1 MLIELNGIMFGAI
14 LENLR
19 KLLNLITMK
28 RIFILL
34 LFIISRFSFGQSEAL
49 GKWITIDDK
58 TGVRKSVVEIY
69 ERDGQYFG
77 KVIKM
82 IYRSP
87 DERCTRCLGDLKDR
101 LVLGM
106 DIITGMKFKGRSNN
120 FEGGTILNPESGK
133 TYDGKMWVENGKLI
147 VRGYLFWFYRTQVW
161 EPYKEESDT
170 GE

>member
-1 MLIELNGIMFGAI
+1 
-14 LENLR
+14 
-19 KLLNLITMK
+19 MK
-28 RIFILL
+28 RIFV
-34 LFIISRFSFGQSEAL
+34 LFFFVISYTVFGQSEAL

-69 ERDGQYFG
+69 EREGKYFG
-77 KVIKM
+77 KVTKM

-87 DERCTRCLGDLKDR
+87 EERCTRCEGDLKDR

-106 DIITGMKFKGRSNN
+106 DIITGMKFKSRSNN

-133 TYDGKMWVENGKLI
+133 TYEGKMWVENGKLI
-147 VRGYLFWFYRTQVW
+147 VRGYLFWFYRTQTW